1 MSLSNLLS
9 RLEKSS
15 SYAAAIKAIQ
25 GGARELCISG
35 LWGSSRSCLVASLKK
50 RFPFPALFITPTGE
64 EAEKAEE
71 DLRSLSEDEVHLFPA
86 WETLPG
92 EDLSPCPDI
101 VADRLIVLEKLLE
114 NYGPL
119 TIDQGLIVVAPF
131 QALLNGVASPP
142 ALRSCLIRLSV
153 GQVVAR
159 DELIRKLVAYGYEP
173 AAMVGERGD
182 FSRRGGILDIYPST
196 GEHPLRLEF
205 FADTLESMRSF
216 SLTSQRSLEKIDQA
230 TILPRSEPALRLKAS
245 DPTTLLSYFPPDSL
259 IFLDEP
265 ARIRS
270 VSYQLPATSHQ
281 SPTTNDKQIPA
292 HLASFSRILAECQ
305 KKRLIYTS
313 LLPQTVPEMK
323 AVPTQ
328 RFSIQ
333 SLEAYRG
340 QFQEL
345 TGRIKSWKDDGYRVI
360 FACHNEGEKGRLKEL
375 LQELNIEIKGELSI
389 CLGRLQ
395 SGFLFPEI
403 KLALLTDQEL
413 FARYRLRRPRRR
425 FKGGVP
431 LSGFLD
437 LQEGDYLVHINRGI
451 GKYLGVERLK
461 ADDRE
466 RDFLV
471 LEYLNKDKLY
481 VPVEELHL
489 VQKYVGVEGRPPR
502 LSRLGSRSWERT
514 KKRVEK
520 SIRDLAGELLELHA
534 AREIREGFAF
544 SLDAP
549 WQHEFEAAFIYEETP
564 DQLRTLKEVKRD
576 MESSKPMDR
585 LICGDVGYGK
595 TEVAVRAAFKCV
607 MDGKQVAIL
616 VPTTILAQQHRTT
629 FSDRMADYP
638 LNIAMLSRFKTR
650 SQQQDI
656 IKSLKM
662 GTVDIVIGTHRLLQ
676 EDIAFKDLGLVII
689 DEEQRF
695 GVAHKEKLK
704 KLRKLVDVLTL
715 TATPIPRTL
724 HMSLMGLKDMSR
736 IDTPP
741 EDRLPIRTFVAEYD
755 QRTIAE
761 AIRREMSRNGQIFF
775 VHNRVQG
782 IKEVAEKLRRL
793 IPEARITIAHG
804 QLREGELETVMS
816 DFLHHKID
824 VLVATTIIES
834 GLDIPNV
841 NTIIINR
848 ADTFG
853 LSDLYQLRGR
863 VGRFKHLAFA
873 YLLFPKY
880 LALSEVSQKR
890 LRAMEEFSA
899 LGSGFR
905 IAMRDLQLR
914 GAGNLLGPEQH
925 GYIVE
930 VGFDLYCQLL
940 RQTVRELKGEK
951 REGEGETY
959 LDLRLEAY
967 IPDDYIPDAR
977 QRLSLYR
984 KMAGITNEAGLKDL
998 EEELKDRFGSP
1009 PPLIKRLLSLIALR
1023 LEAARRGLTYLGLK
1037 DNQLIAKFRNK
1048 ETMAL
1053 PLRPQEKKNLIQTL
1067 KNFLLTIKHP

>member
-1 MSLSNLLS
+1 MSLSDLLS

-15 SYAAAIKAIQ
+15 SWTAAIKAIH
-25 GGARELCISG
+25 GGVRELCVSG
-35 LWGSSRSCLVASLKK
+35 LWGSSRSCLVASL
-50 RFPFPALFITPTGE
+50 RRGSPFPTLFIAPTGE
-64 EAEKAEE
+64 EAEKTEE
-71 DLRSLSEDEVHLFPA
+71 DLRSLSEDEVYLFPA

-92 EDLSPCPDI
+92 ENLAPHPDI
-101 VADRLIVLEKLLE
+101 VADRLTVLEKLLG

-119 TIDQGLIVVAPF
+119 TVGRGLIIVAPF
-131 QALLNGVASPP
+131 PALLNRVIPP
-142 ALRSCLIRLSV
+142 SRLRSCLIRLSP
-153 GQVVAR
+153 GQTVAR
-159 DELIRKLVAYGYEP
+159 EKLIRKLVNYGYEP

-205 FADTLESMRSF
+205 FADTLESIRSF
-216 SLTSQRSLEKIDQA
+216 SVTSQRSLEKMDRV
-230 TILPRSEPALRLKAS
+230 TILPGSELALRGSAS
-245 DPTTLLSYFPPDSL
+245 LLSYFPRQSL

-265 ARIRS
+265 ARLRATGGQS
-270 VSYQLPATSHQ
+270 SFNVSSGTPPPSFPLPSGERIKAC
-281 SPTTNDKQIPA
+281 PA
-292 HLASFSRILAECQ
+292 LDTEARDSFSRILAECQ
-305 KKRLIYTS
+305 EKRLIYTS

-323 AVPTQ
+323 SVPIQ
-328 RFSIQ
+328 PFPVQ
-333 SLEAYRG
+333 SLETYRG

-345 TGRIKSWKDDGYRVI
+345 AGRIKLWRDDGYRII
-360 FACHNEGEKGRLKEL
+360 FVCNNEGEKRRLREL
-375 LQELNIEIKGELSI
+375 LPERNIEIRGELSI
-389 CLGRLQ
+389 GIGRLQ

-403 KLALLTDQEL
+403 KLALLTDREL

-451 GKYLGVERLK
+451 GKYLGVERLLT
-461 ADDRE
+461 DGRE
-466 RDFLV
+466 RDFLA

-481 VPVEELHL
+481 IPVEELCL
-489 VQKYVGVEGRPPR
+489 VRKYVGVEGQAPR
-502 LSRLGSRSWERT
+502 LSRLGGRSWERT
-514 KKRVEK
+514 KKKVKK
-520 SIRDLAGELLELHA
+520 SIQDLAGGLLELQA
-534 AREIREGFAF
+534 AREARKGFAF
-544 SLDAP
+544 SPDTP

-564 DQLRTLKEVKRD
+564 DQLRTLEAVKRD

-595 TEVAVRAAFKCV
+595 TEVAVRVAFKCV
-607 MDGKQVAIL
+607 MDGKQVAVL
-616 VPTTILAQQHRTT
+616 VPTTILAQQHWTT
-629 FSDRMADYP
+629 FSDRVADYP
-638 LNIAMLSRFKTR
+638 LNIAILSRFKTR

-656 IKSLKM
+656 VKSLKK

-741 EDRLPIRTFVAEYD
+741 EDRLPIRTLVAAYD
-755 QRTIAE
+755 ERTVAE
-761 AIRREMSRNGQIFF
+761 AIRREMSRNGQVFF
-775 VHNRVQG
+775 VHNRVEG
-782 IKEVAEKLRRL
+782 IEGVAERLRRL
-793 IPEARITIAHG
+793 VPEARMAIAHG
-804 QLREGELETVMS
+804 QLRERELETVMS
-816 DFLHHKID
+816 NFLNYKID
-824 VLVATTIIES
+824 VLIATTIIES

-873 YLLFPKY
+873 YLLFPQH

-890 LRAMEEFSA
+890 LRAMEEFSD

-930 VGFDLYCQLL
+930 VGFDLYCRLL
-940 RQTVRELKGEK
+940 RETVQELKGEK
-951 REGEGETY
+951 GEGRAETY
-959 LDLRLEAY
+959 LDLGLEAS

-977 QRLSLYR
+977 QRLSIYR
-984 KMAGITNEAGLKDL
+984 KMAEIVNEAGLKDL
-998 EEELKDRFGSP
+998 QEELQDRFGSP
-1009 PPLIKRLLSLIALR
+1009 PPLIKQIFSLIALR
-1023 LEAARRGLTYLGLK
+1023 LEAARRLSKT
-1037 DNQLIAKFRNK
+1037 
-1048 ETMAL
+1048 
-1053 PLRPQEKKNLIQTL
+1053 
-1067 KNFLLTIKHP
+1067 